1 VSAMAG
7 FEDLRLTRRGAV
19 VEVRLSR
26 PRVRNA
32 IDDALRDHLIAAFAA
47 IAGDDAV
54 RAVVLTGEGSAFCAG
69 GDVSAMRERLAV
81 PPGRLAID
89 GWRRIR
95 HTERLATAVH
105 DLDKVTIAAV
115 NGPAAGFGMDLA
127 LCCDFILAADT
138 AAFAMSY
145 ILRGLVP
152 DGGGLYHLP
161 RRVGLARAK
170 ELIFSGRRVEAAEAL
185 DLGIADRVVPAAEL
199 EEAAWAWAAE
209 LAKAPGPALALAK
222 SILDR
227 TFELS
232 PRDVFALGAE
242 AMALCYT
249 SEEHQ
254 ESVAEF
260 LRASKS
266 RR

>member
-1 VSAMAG
+1 M
-7 FEDLRLTRRGAV
+7 
-19 VEVRLSR
+19 
-26 PRVRNA
+26 
-32 IDDALRDHLIAAFAA
+32 
-47 IAGDDAV
+47 
-54 RAVVLTGEGSAFCAG
+54 
-69 GDVSAMRERLAV
+69 
-81 PPGRLAID
+81 
-89 GWRRIR
+89 
-95 HTERLATAVH
+95 
-105 DLDKVTIAAV
+105 
-115 NGPAAGFGMDLA
+115 
-127 LCCDFILAADT
+127 
-138 AAFAMSY
+138 
-145 ILRGLVP
+145 
-152 DGGGLYHLP
+152 
-161 RRVGLARAK
+161 
-170 ELIFSGRRVEAAEAL
+170 
-185 DLGIADRVVPAAEL
+185 PAAEL